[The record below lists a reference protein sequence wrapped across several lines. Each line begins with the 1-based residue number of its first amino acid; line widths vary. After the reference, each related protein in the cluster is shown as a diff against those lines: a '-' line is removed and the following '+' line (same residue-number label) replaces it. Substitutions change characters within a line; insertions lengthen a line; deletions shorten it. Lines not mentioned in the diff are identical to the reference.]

1 MKIEAID
8 AGKRFNREWIFRH
21 FSYTFH
27 SGNAYAVT
35 GPNGS
40 GKSTLLQVIAG
51 ALMTSQGVVN
61 YFPGNKLQ
69 PIDGDT
75 MYQHISI
82 AAPYLDL
89 IEEMTAE
96 EFLSFHHRF
105 KPLLEFI
112 TIPQILTEVGLEKAI
127 HKQIRLYS
135 SGMKQRLKLA
145 QAFYTDTPA
154 LFLDEPCTNL
164 DKEGI
169 ELYHQLVQRFVN
181 ERLVVICSNDPEEY
195 GICKNLINVMDFK
208 GREL

>member
-8 AGKRFNREWIFRH
+8 AGKRFNREWVFRH
-21 FSYTFH
+21 LNYNFVA
-27 SGNAYAVT
+27 GNAYAIV

-40 GKSTLLQVIAG
+40 GKSTMLQVIAG
-51 ALMTSQGVVN
+51 AFMTSAGAIN
-61 YFPGNKLQ
+61 YYTANSAK
-69 PIDGDT
+69 PIEGDN
-75 MYQHISI
+75 MYQYISI

-96 EFLSFHHRF
+96 EFLQFHHRF
-105 KPLLEFI
+105 KPLLDYSSI
-112 TIPQILTEVGLEKAI
+112 TEILTDVGLEKAI

-164 DKEGI
+164 DSAGVAI
-169 ELYHQLVQRFVN
+169 YHQLVQKFRG
-181 ERLVVICSNDPEEY
+181 ERLVVVCSNDPEEY
-195 GICKNLINVMDFK
+195 GFCKEVIAVMDYK
-208 GREL
+208 